1 MENNQMKLV
10 IKINKALK
18 KRVKLIPTANNSKNM
33 LSFIDFDK
41 VYKANTSLTSQ
52 NTILGHIKGLYFN
65 KYKFYMKQ
73 FVSKIICNQKLKILL

>member
-1 MENNQMKLV
+1 MKLV

-52 NTILGHIKGLYFN
+52 NAILGIIKGVYLN
-65 KYKFYMKQ
+65 KFKFYMKQ
-73 FVSKIICNQKLKILL
+73 FVSKIICNHI

>member
-1 MENNQMKLV
+1 MKLV

-18 KRVKLIPTANNSKNM
+18 KRVKLIPTANNSKNI
-33 LSFIDFDK
+33 LCFIGFDK
-41 VYKANTSLTSQ
+41 VYKAITSLTSQ

-73 FVSKIICNQKLKILL
+73 FVSKIICNHI